1 MRSCM
6 GGWCVKREKCP
17 HYGAKTPPF
26 TPPDERL
33 CIKGRDGVR
42 LIEASPARV
51 IHIDVFTGREIER
64 EAA

>member
-1 MRSCM
+1 MTPCM
-6 GGWCVKREKCP
+6 GGWCVKRDKCP
-17 HYGAKTPPF
+17 HYWAPSEDPPQ
-26 TPPDERL
+26 RL